1 MGGRVGALLLIP
13 ALAFSAD
20 VVKVYDFVAPE
31 VHGGAIAL
39 AGCRPSCIAFA
50 PDVPVK
56 NVVLLLPDGQK
67 AVSYHVEYGA
77 PTEFPGTFS
86 IRPFRPGGRLSS
98 RPPADYLLRK
108 SAVYLQDRYFPAAPA
123 RPGGFSMQYKNGHP
137 LFIAKV
143 NPVQYNPATGRVR
156 YYPRITVTVATAA
169 SGAIAASGGAFARG
183 AVAALIDNKEAAAK
197 LAGGTVSAD
206 DYEYCVVTTNALKG
220 GFGEF
225 IDFNRRR
232 CLRTRVATV
241 EDIRVRM
248 PGADDQEK
256 IRNYI
261 KQEYAARN
269 IVYVLLAGDA
279 EPLSLNRVPHRGL
292 RAAVHDYGDTVNP
305 ANFYDDRDIPADMYY
320 GCLDGTWQKAGS
332 QDFGEYGTEDLT
344 AEVYV
349 ARFPADNAAELL
361 NMIRKTIA
369 YSEHPVAGG
378 TGTALL
384 AGEFLWGPPGHPV
397 TCYGDFEMEQLIGV
411 CTANNYTTVGFPPA
425 WTFAKLYAQSVSWS
439 GTDFIN
445 VLKSSGASWVEG
457 EGHGNSFTVFN
468 CWDDQ
473 VTAGNFPQN
482 GTDADYFFIS
492 SGACYSGAFD
502 NRSENPGSYYS
513 SDCIGEAFVKLPTG
527 AVAGLF
533 NSRWGFADDG
543 ANGSSGTDGS
553 NQRLRR
559 YFHDAVFSKGIHY
572 IEMMN
577 AYSKEVNAPIIL
589 DPDINKPPYTGQLKW
604 CAYESNVLG
613 DPALSLWTEAPS
625 VLSPQLPQVLTSA
638 LFSLRTPPCSWVA
651 LADADGAIICTQLTD
666 SAGECSIQND
676 VLSLY
681 LQAHP
686 SGTLKVFI
694 KAHNYYP
701 YSGEV
706 QTDVPVNGP
715 GGGDASGLHVVI
727 TRSVSGYELR
737 YRLPERE
744 SVRCELFNAGGE
756 LVRRVGDR
764 QQAMGWNTVLFSRAS
779 LRSGIYYYRVT
790 AGSQQRCG
798 KFPAV
803 K

>member
-1 MGGRVGALLLIP
+1 MVGKVWALLLVP
-13 ALAFSAD
+13 VLAAAAD
-20 VVKVYDFVAPE
+20 VVKVYEFPAPE
-31 VHGGAIAL
+31 VQGGAIAL
-39 AGCRPSCIAFA
+39 AGCRPSSIAFA
-50 PDVPVK
+50 PDIPVK

-67 AVSYHVEYGA
+67 AVSYRVEYGA
-77 PTEFPGTFS
+77 AIEFPGTFS

-98 RPPADYLLRK
+98 QPPADYLLRK
-108 SAVYLQDRYFPAAPA
+108 SAAYFRDRYFPEASA

-156 YYPRITVTVATAA
+156 YYPRITVTVTTAE
-169 SGAIAASGGAFARG
+169 SPGAIAAKGGRFVRG
-183 AVAALIDNKEAAAK
+183 AVAALVDNKEAAAK
-197 LAGGTVSAD
+197 LVRGAVSAS
-206 DYEYCVVTTNALKG
+206 DYEYCIITTAALKSC
-220 GFGEF
+220 FGDF
-225 IDFNRRR
+225 VDFNRRR

-241 EDIRVRM
+241 EDIRAGM
-248 PGADDQEK
+248 TGADDQEK
-256 IRNYI
+256 MRNYI

-279 EPLSLNRVPHRGL
+279 EPSSPNRVPHRGL
-292 RAAVHDYGDTVNP
+292 RAVVHDYGDTVNP

-320 GCLDGTWQKAGS
+320 GCLDGTWRKAGS
-332 QDFGEYGTEDLT
+332 QDFGEYGAEDLT

-369 YSEHPVAGG
+369 YSEHPAAGG
-378 TGTALL
+378 TCTALL

-411 CTANNYTTVGFPPA
+411 CAANNYTTVGFPPS

-445 VLKSSGASWVEG
+445 ALKSSGASWVEG
-457 EGHGNSFTVFN
+457 EGHGSNITMFN
-468 CWDDQ
+468 CWGNQ
-473 VTAGNFPQN
+473 VTGGNFPQN
-482 GTDADYFFIS
+482 GTDADYFFIN

-513 SDCIGEAFVKLPTG
+513 DDCIGEKFVKLPTG

-559 YFHDAVFSKGIHY
+559 CFLDAVFSKGIHY

-613 DPALSLWTEAPS
+613 DPALSLWTRTPS
-625 VLSPQLPQVLTSA
+625 VLSPLLPQLLTSA
-638 LFSLRTPPCSWVA
+638 RLTVKVPPCSWVA
-651 LADADGAIICTQLTD
+651 CADAAGAIFCSQLTD
-666 SAGECSIQND
+666 STGDCLFQNQ
-676 VLSLY
+676 VLTDY
-681 LQAHP
+681 LQANP
-686 SGTLKVFI
+686 KGTLTVLI
-694 KAHNYYP
+694 KAHDYYP
-701 YSGEV
+701 YRGDV
-706 QTDVPVNGP
+706 RLDVPVNNP
-715 GGGDASGLHVVI
+715 GDENAGFAVALVRTG
-727 TRSVSGYELR
+727 RGYELQ
-737 YRLPERE
+737 YRVPATVT
-744 SVRCELFNAGGE
+744 VRVELFNPRGSVVWKAAD
-756 LVRRVGDR
+756 RVLTPGRHAVSFDNR
-764 QQAMGWNTVLFSRAS
+764 M
-779 LRSGIYYYRVT
+779 LRNGLYHYRVI
-790 AGSQQRCG
+790 AGAQRQTG
-798 KFPAV
+798 TFVVV